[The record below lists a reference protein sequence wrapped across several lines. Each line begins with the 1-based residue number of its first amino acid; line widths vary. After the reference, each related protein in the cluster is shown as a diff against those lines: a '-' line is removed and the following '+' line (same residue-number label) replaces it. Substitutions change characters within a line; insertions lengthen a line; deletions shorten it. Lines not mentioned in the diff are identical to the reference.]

1 MQASTQYP
9 VVTAV
14 LNIIADW
21 WKRHRERSSLLDL
34 PSADLERVAKDLGVS
49 AADLR
54 ELDRSCAVLL
64 LPKMLQALNL
74 DASAIARLEPDV
86 YRDLQRVCTVCDQK
100 KRCASELAE
109 GDAAAS
115 YEGFC
120 PNALTLRA
128 VAEG

>member
-21 WKRHRERSSLLDL
+21 WKSHRERPNLLNL
-34 PSADLERVAKDLGVS
+34 SAADLETFAKDLSVS
-49 AADLR
+49 AGDLR

-64 LPKMLQALNL
+64 LPKMLRALNL
-74 DASAIARLEPDV
+74 DASAIARVEPDV
-86 YRDLQRVCTVCDQK
+86 YRDLQRVCTLCDQK

-120 PNALTLRA
+120 PNALTLKA